1 MSNALEQAANEAET
15 LPVIDRTETAV
26 VSSERHEVALCA
38 ALMHVRG
45 AVEEIRGIVR
55 PDDMHSPARADVV
68 RAAFAIADGGGAVDE
83 ITVGAE
89 LARRKT
95 LDIYGGDDW
104 LRGFGRRVPKIEV
117 VRTIATKVAELAQA
131 RRLIDTCRRVIADGL
146 SSVDEPKMFLERSLT
161 RVQKVAESRTEG
173 RVELM
178 ADTVDRSRKKWER
191 AKAEGRTGGG
201 IPTGY
206 AALDALT
213 RGMRPKQTTFV
224 GAHTGR
230 GKSIY
235 AMNVT
240 THVAGSV
247 FNGDVMG
254 VVFVSGENDEEQM
267 HDRALCSIAGVNE
280 RTLERVMCD
289 APDSQ
294 HEAPLSMADRD
305 ALRQRIEEAQA
316 RLSRMPLAMFARAAS
331 VADVRSAVREAK
343 RRFRDLRPQPHWPE
357 GVVPRVGLM
366 VIDYV
371 QMMKLRANA
380 ERQEIALG
388 EYAYGIKSICD
399 DESAHAILPSQMRD
413 PQRGPDG
420 KPAEQSV
427 QDMKGGRVLGESA
440 ATSVLIE
447 RPAYALPKMSK
458 KRSILW
464 PYTIFRIAKGRN
476 HGEGDVPMIFE
487 GEFYRFR
494 EPVGTEVDDML
505 DRAREAGGKRYAPGS
520 TLSGDSDS

>member
-1 MSNALEQAANEAET
+1 MSNALEQAALEAET
-15 LPVIDRTETAV
+15 LPAIDRSETAV

-38 ALMHVRG
+38 AFLHVRG
-45 AVEEIRGIVR
+45 AIDEARGIVKAE
-55 PDDMHSPARADVV
+55 DLHAPARAELV
-68 RAAFAIADGGGAVDE
+68 RVAFGIAEVGGAVDE
-83 ITVGAE
+83 LTVAAE
-89 LARRKT
+89 MQRRRAF
-95 LDIYGGDDW
+95 DRFGGDEW
-104 LRGFGRRVPKIEV
+104 LATFSRRVPKIEV
-117 VRTIATKVAELAQA
+117 VRTIATRVAELAQA
-131 RRLIDTCRRVIADGL
+131 RRLIETCRRVVADGL
-146 SSVDEPKMFLERSLT
+146 GSVDEPKMFLERSLT
-161 RVQKVAESRTEG
+161 RVTLVAESRTEG

-178 ADTVDRSRKKWER
+178 AETVERSKKKWER

-206 AALDALT
+206 VALDALT

-230 GKSIY
+230 GKSVF

-267 HDRALCSIAGVNE
+267 HDRALCSLAGVSE

-294 HEAPLSMADRD
+294 HEAPLSMVDRD
-305 ALRQRIEEAQA
+305 ALRERIEDAQA
-316 RLSRMPLAMFARAAS
+316 QLSRMPLAMFARAAS

-343 RRFRDLRPQPHWPE
+343 RRFRELRPQPHWPE
-357 GVVPRVGLM
+357 GAVPRVGLM

-371 QMMKLRANA
+371 QMMKIRANA

-399 DESAHAILPSQMRD
+399 DEAAHAILPSQMRD

-427 QDMKGGRVLGESA
+427 QDLKGGRVLGESA
-440 ATSVLIE
+440 ATSILIE
-447 RPAYALPKMSK
+447 RPAYGLPKLSK

-464 PYTIFRIAKGRN
+464 PYTLFRISKGRN

-494 EPVGTEVDDML
+494 APVGTEVDDML
-505 DRAREAGGKRYAPGS
+505 ARARDAGGKRYAPGS
-520 TLSGDSDS
+520 SLPGASE